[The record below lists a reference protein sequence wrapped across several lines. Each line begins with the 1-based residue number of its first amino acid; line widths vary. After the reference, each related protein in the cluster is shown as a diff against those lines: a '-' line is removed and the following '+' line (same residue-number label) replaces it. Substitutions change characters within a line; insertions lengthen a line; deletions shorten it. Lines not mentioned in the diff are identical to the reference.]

1 MNGYEPLVRPQLT
14 VLSSDQIEQTHAYA
28 LKILSSVGVR
38 VDSPDARRIFAA
50 SDGATLVEE
59 ERVLLAPG
67 LVEWAIKSTPP
78 TVDIYDR
85 RGEVVFRLGDDR
97 PRFGVGVTN
106 LYYQDPAT
114 DQVSPF
120 SRKHMSLSV
129 RLGQALPQFDVIS
142 TN

>member
-1 MNGYEPLVRPQLT
+1 MNEQQPLVRPPLT

-38 VDSPDARRIFAA
+38 VDSPGARRIFAA
-50 SDGATLVEE
+50 SDGAILVEE

-78 TVDIYDR
+78 AVDIYDR
-85 RGEVVFRLGDDR
+85 RGEFVFRLGDDR
-97 PRFGVGVTN
+97 PRFGIGGTH

-114 DQVSPF
+114 D
-120 SRKHMSLSV
+120 R
-129 RLGQALPQFDVIS
+129 
-142 TN
+142 